1 MNEADYNRK
10 LNRIYTLMEKRE
22 LKPSEQAELEILNT
36 EVTEYEEEHY
46 PMGFADED

>member
-10 LNRIYTLMEKRE
+10 LNRIYTLMEKGE
-22 LKPSEQAELEILNT
+22 LKPSEQAELETLSE

-46 PMGFADED
+46 PMGFADDE